1 MLHYLT
7 TDIVDPFM
15 RFAHSVPC
23 VVRVCDVDANYWF
36 LVSHSRPE
44 LVDRLASMLNYF
56 LDQLAGP
63 KCLNLKVNQPEKY
76 GFKPRSLLRKISSV
90 YIHLAAHSTRTQE
103 LADAVARDGRS
114 YRDAV
119 FVKAAA
125 VLRKDA
131 LLPEEEVKKFEA
143 FAALARESA
152 QRANEAEENLGEIPD
167 EFLGTRPFFF
177 ALLTD
182 RQHLLTSCVC
192 RVVCVVCC
200 GFFSRRSHFADI
212 DDGSG
217 HSPDVGQHHGPICH
231 LAPPAL
237 HPVRSLQPQPA
248 QPRHAPAQYAPLF
261 FFLLLFLFCFII
273 YLSVFLFVRGGADV
287 ELKRQID
294 EFIRSKRKDP
304 GAPAKD
310 KMDE

>member
-1 MLHYLT
+1 
-7 TDIVDPFM
+7 
-15 RFAHSVPC
+15 
-23 VVRVCDVDANYWF
+23 
-36 LVSHSRPE
+36 
-44 LVDRLASMLNYF
+44 MLNYF

-167 EFLGTRPFFF
+167 EFLGTRPDFF

-182 RQHLLTSCVC
+182 ER
-192 RVVCVVCC
+192 
-200 GFFSRRSHFADI
+200 HFADA
-212 DDGSG
+212 GLC
-217 HSPDVGQHHGPICH
+217 VVLC
-231 LAPPAL
+231 ACCT
-237 HPVRSLQPQPA
+237 
-248 QPRHAPAQYAPLF
+248 
-261 FFLLLFLFCFII
+261 FLFGQTPFC
-273 YLSVFLFVRGGADV
+273 RH
-287 ELKRQID
+287 
-294 EFIRSKRKDP
+294 
-304 GAPAKD
+304 
-310 KMDE
+310 